1 MNEFVL
7 TSAKL
12 SQKLD
17 IKSANIGLNPKSILL
32 TDLSGKFGESDFTVN
47 GSLTNYW
54 GYLLKKGILTGNIAL
69 NSGYFNFNQL
79 LSNPNS
85 KSTPNDSL
93 GTGKPSELAENV
105 NFTIQSSVNHALY
118 ERMNITGISGK
129 VMIMERKV
137 ILEGLSMN
145 MLKGKVL
152 VSGIYATPQGMVP
165 DFDFK
170 IDIKDFDLP
179 TAYQSSGTIRHF
191 LPVAGQSTG
200 SFNSV
205 ISMTGKIGADNTPA
219 FATLNGGGNI
229 TLRNIELV
237 GAGFFNDIAKY
248 FRKDLFRRVRIN
260 DFATNFKMVNGG
272 VTITPFSTK
281 LAGQDV
287 TISGQQTANLNLDY
301 KIDFKVNKEDLSSDV
316 NSYIGFVPGAENIK
330 KYPIVIN
337 LGGSFEKPDIKV
349 DLTEAKDL
357 VAKEFTKKAGS
368 AIRDA
373 LKQFGL
379 DKLFK

>member
-1 MNEFVL
+1 
-7 TSAKL
+7 
-12 SQKLD
+12 
-17 IKSANIGLNPKSILL
+17 
-32 TDLSGKFGESDFTVN
+32 
-47 GSLTNYW
+47 
-54 GYLLKKGILTGNIAL
+54 
-69 NSGYFNFNQL
+69 
-79 LSNPNS
+79 
-85 KSTPNDSL
+85 
-93 GTGKPSELAENV
+93 
-105 NFTIQSSVNHALY
+105 
-118 ERMNITGISGK
+118 
-129 VMIMERKV
+129 
-137 ILEGLSMN
+137 
-145 MLKGKVL
+145 
-152 VSGIYATPQGMVP
+152 
-165 DFDFK
+165 
-170 IDIKDFDLP
+170 
-179 TAYQSSGTIRHF
+179 
-191 LPVAGQSTG
+191 
-200 SFNSV
+200 
-205 ISMTGKIGADNTPA
+205 MTGKIGADNTPA